1 MSDIVVTL
9 QVVFPQEYFDEIY
22 GEGEITDDIISDEMA
37 EYFGSV
43 DLMDLDYDW
52 KVVA

>member
-1 MSDIVVTL
+1 MSDVVVTL
-9 QVVFPQEYFDEIY
+9 QVVFPKEYFDQVY
-22 GEGEITDDIISDEMA
+22 GGYEITDNIISDEMA

-52 KVVA
+52 KVVS